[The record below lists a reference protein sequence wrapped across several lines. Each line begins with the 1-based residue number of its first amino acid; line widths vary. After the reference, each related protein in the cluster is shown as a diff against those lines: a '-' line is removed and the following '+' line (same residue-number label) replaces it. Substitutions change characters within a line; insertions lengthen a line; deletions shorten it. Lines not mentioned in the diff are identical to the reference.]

1 MKQFIFTLFSILGF
15 TISSF
20 GQFSF
25 DPSIPANYQPKTVVF
40 PPSPLKFQVIF
51 VGKLDTV
58 QTTATYGNPA
68 AAVPAKQWHDFIGV
82 TPDPNNSNEFW
93 VSVNHE
99 MQASNPNI
107 GDGGGM
113 TAFKVRRDAN
123 TDTLVVINQT
133 LPDGRKGKFFN
144 VDFANTVGETGM
156 NCAGIVG
163 SDGRIWTAEE
173 WGVESNAEVTTWLRD
188 TSNFTL
194 NTPEFPTLNGQSI
207 KRFQNLNW
215 MVEIDPKT
223 AKAVRKQYNW
233 GRQDFEGGCIANDNR
248 TVYLG
253 EDATPGIFS
262 KFVADVAG
270 DFTKGKTYI
279 YAHTKNPKWVEVD
292 NTNLNKMLEIGT
304 EALNAGATVF
314 NRLEWVAV
322 DRTTGKIYMTE
333 TGRDNLGATTS
344 WQAAING
351 PAEAAQ
357 HHYAR
362 ATALG
367 TTPISANYRDVYG
380 RVLCYDPAT
389 EAVTV
394 HIEGGP
400 TFTQDTVPT
409 ALYPDKHL
417 SNPDGLN
424 FMYVGNKRF
433 MIISEDLNGRTF
445 GRVPNAAFTVCEAY
459 LLDMD
464 IQNPTISDLIRISA
478 TPVSAEITGAIQSPD
493 GKSLLIN
500 SQHPSTSNLGVFAN
514 SLTYSITGWDKL
526 LVDTQEPQFTN
537 EKTFQ
542 VWPNPVSRE
551 LNFNEVSDVAIFNM
565 NGQLVRIVRNAQ
577 SVNVSDMEP
586 GAYFIKN
593 AKGEAVKLIIQ

>member
-1 MKQFIFTLFSILGF
+1 
-15 TISSF
+15 
-20 GQFSF
+20 
-25 DPSIPANYQPKTVVF
+25 
-40 PPSPLKFQVIF
+40 
-51 VGKLDTV
+51 
-58 QTTATYGNPA
+58 
-68 AAVPAKQWHDFIGV
+68 
-82 TPDPNNSNEFW
+82 
-93 VSVNHE
+93 
-99 MQASNPNI
+99 
-107 GDGGGM
+107 
-113 TAFKVRRDAN
+113 
-123 TDTLVVINQT
+123 
-133 LPDGRKGKFFN
+133 
-144 VDFANTVGETGM
+144 M

>member
-1 MKQFIFTLFSILGF
+1 
-15 TISSF
+15 
-20 GQFSF
+20 
-25 DPSIPANYQPKTVVF
+25 
-40 PPSPLKFQVIF
+40 
-51 VGKLDTV
+51 
-58 QTTATYGNPA
+58 
-68 AAVPAKQWHDFIGV
+68 
-82 TPDPNNSNEFW
+82 
-93 VSVNHE
+93 
-99 MQASNPNI
+99 
-107 GDGGGM
+107 
-113 TAFKVRRDAN
+113 
-123 TDTLVVINQT
+123 
-133 LPDGRKGKFFN
+133 
-144 VDFANTVGETGM
+144 
-156 NCAGIVG
+156 
-163 SDGRIWTAEE
+163 
-173 WGVESNAEVTTWLRD
+173 
-188 TSNFTL
+188 
-194 NTPEFPTLNGQSI
+194 
-207 KRFQNLNW
+207 
-215 MVEIDPKT
+215 
-223 AKAVRKQYNW
+223 
-233 GRQDFEGGCIANDNR
+233 
-248 TVYLG
+248 
-253 EDATPGIFS
+253 
-262 KFVADVAG
+262 
-270 DFTKGKTYI
+270 
-279 YAHTKNPKWVEVD
+279 
-292 NTNLNKMLEIGT
+292 
-304 EALNAGATVF
+304 
-314 NRLEWVAV
+314 
-322 DRTTGKIYMTE
+322 
-333 TGRDNLGATTS
+333 
-344 WQAAING
+344 
-351 PAEAAQ
+351 
-357 HHYAR
+357 
-362 ATALG
+362 
-367 TTPISANYRDVYG
+367 
-380 RVLCYDPAT
+380 
-389 EAVTV
+389 
-394 HIEGGP
+394 
-400 TFTQDTVPT
+400 VPT